1 MKYTRSLLSASGIF
15 LILIVAAAIAFY
27 SCGNDQQKDDEVMDD
42 MHNTNGDHMDE
53 GQMNGQ
59 EMPMLGEEVVR
70 KGSINVESIDENKDG
85 MVYQDPMDWNVIS
98 DIEGKCPV
106 CGMQLK
112 KVSLEKAKEN
122 LIKHDFKVSDNKN

>member
-1 MKYTRSLLSASGIF
+1 MKNTRNLFSTHRIF
-15 LILIVAAAIAFY
+15 LILMATIALAFY
-27 SCGNDQQKDDEVMDD
+27 GCGNDQQKDDEVMDE
-42 MHNTNGDHMDE
+42 MHKTNGNHMDE
-53 GQMNGQ
+53 EHMDGQ

-70 KGSINVESIDENKDG
+70 KGAIDLESIDENKDG
-85 MVYQDPMDWNVIS
+85 YVYQDPMDWNVIS